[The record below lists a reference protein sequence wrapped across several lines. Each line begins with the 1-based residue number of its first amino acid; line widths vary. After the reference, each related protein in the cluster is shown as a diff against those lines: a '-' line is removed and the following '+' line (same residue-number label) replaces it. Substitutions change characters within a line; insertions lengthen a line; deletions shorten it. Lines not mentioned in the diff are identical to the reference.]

1 MRHAADLQK
10 CLQQLETAAKIES
23 FPLADQDI
31 SDKFQIPQKLYGSE
45 AEVAIAVMPQYG
57 SLKTVQREKRCDKQT
72 LRLLREDARNDKQI
86 LSEPYWVMP
95 ELEMIIDRQPDV
107 PEFGTTE
114 AQSGHKYF
122 PHTGC

>member
-45 AEVAIAVMPQYG
+45 AEVAIAVMPQ
-57 SLKTVQREKRCDKQT
+57 
-72 LRLLREDARNDKQI
+72 
-86 LSEPYWVMP
+86 
-95 ELEMIIDRQPDV
+95 LEMIIDRQPDV